1 MKLNKSYFYLPC
13 ASIASNY
20 SVVQLMHK
28 RQIKNKRG
36 SKGNLE
42 RGMEKTKERRNTV
55 KKKKNGKSRQT
66 DRENETKK
74 ERELKKQTNKQQ
86 TVTGSQD
93 R

>member
-55 KKKKNGKSRQT
+55 KKKKGNQDKRAEKTKQ
-66 DRENETKK
+66 RKNEN
-74 ERELKKQTNKQQ
+74 
-86 TVTGSQD
+86 
-93 R
+93 

>member
-55 KKKKNGKSRQT
+55 KKKKTGNQDKRTEKTKQ
-66 DRENETKK
+66 RKNEN
-74 ERELKKQTNKQQ
+74 
-86 TVTGSQD
+86 
-93 R
+93 

>member
-55 KKKKNGKSRQT
+55 KKKKKKEIKTNGQRKRNKERT
-66 DRENETKK
+66 RTKK
-74 ERELKKQTNKQQ
+74 TNK
-86 TVTGSQD
+86 
-93 R
+93 

>member
-55 KKKKNGKSRQT
+55 KKKKKEIKTNGQRKRNKERT
-66 DRENETKK
+66 RTKK
-74 ERELKKQTNKQQ
+74 TNK
-86 TVTGSQD
+86 
-93 R
+93 

>member
-55 KKKKNGKSRQT
+55 KKKKKEIKTNGQRKRNKERT
-66 DRENETKK
+66 RTKK
-74 ERELKKQTNKQQ
+74 ANK
-86 TVTGSQD
+86 
-93 R
+93 

>member
-55 KKKKNGKSRQT
+55 KKKKEIKTNGQRKRNKERT
-66 DRENETKK
+66 RTKK
-74 ERELKKQTNKQQ
+74 TNK
-86 TVTGSQD
+86 
-93 R
+93 

>member
-55 KKKKNGKSRQT
+55 KKKKEIKTNGQRKRNKERT
-66 DRENETKK
+66 RTKK
-74 ERELKKQTNKQQ
+74 ANK
-86 TVTGSQD
+86 
-93 R
+93 

>member
-42 RGMEKTKERRNTV
+42 RGMEKTNERRNTV
-55 KKKKNGKSRQT
+55 KKKREIKTNGQRKRNKERT
-66 DRENETKK
+66 RTKK
-74 ERELKKQTNKQQ
+74 TNK
-86 TVTGSQD
+86 
-93 R
+93 

>member
-1 MKLNKSYFYLPC
+1 MSYFYLPC

-55 KKKKNGKSRQT
+55 KKKKGNQDKRAEKTKQ
-66 DRENETKK
+66 RKNEN
-74 ERELKKQTNKQQ
+74 
-86 TVTGSQD
+86 
-93 R
+93 

>member
-55 KKKKNGKSRQT
+55 KKKKKKGNQDKRAEKTKQ
-66 DRENETKK
+66 RKNEN
-74 ERELKKQTNKQQ
+74 
-86 TVTGSQD
+86 
-93 R
+93 

>member
-1 MKLNKSYFYLPC
+1 MSYFYLPC

-42 RGMEKTKERRNTV
+42 RGMERTKERRNTV
-55 KKKKNGKSRQT
+55 KKNREIKTNGQRKR
-66 DRENETKK
+66 NK
-74 ERELKKQTNKQQ
+74 ERTRTKNKQTNKQQ
-86 TVTGSQD
+86 TVTGNQD

>member
-55 KKKKNGKSRQT
+55 KKKKKGNQDKRAEKTKQ
-66 DRENETKK
+66 RKNEN
-74 ERELKKQTNKQQ
+74 
-86 TVTGSQD
+86 
-93 R
+93 